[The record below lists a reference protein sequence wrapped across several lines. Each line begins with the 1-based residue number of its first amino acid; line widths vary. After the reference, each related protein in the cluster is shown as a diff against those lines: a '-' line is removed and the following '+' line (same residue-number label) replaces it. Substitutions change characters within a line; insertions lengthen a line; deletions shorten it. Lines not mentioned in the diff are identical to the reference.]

1 MGLTPNEIRN
11 QEFSSAMRGYT
22 RSEVEAFKEA
32 AATALEE
39 AKVELL
45 KLTEE
50 NKALGGKYQ
59 DLKNLEETL
68 KASVVEAQKGAEQ
81 TINNS
86 KKEAE
91 LIIASAKQKRD
102 DVIEEKHHKLAEL
115 ETRIHELEFT
125 RKSFYARLKSELES
139 YLKLM
144 NQTESDPSIKIE
156 TSREP
161 NRNRIAKHTE
171 HAGHD
176 EHVEHVEHT
185 EHVEHVQ
192 HDNQTNPE

>member
-1 MGLTPNEIRN
+1 
-11 QEFSSAMRGYT
+11 MRGYT

-50 NKALGGKYQ
+50 NKALSGKYQ

-91 LIIASAKQKRD
+91 LIITSAKQKRD
-102 DVIEEKHHKLAEL
+102 DVIEEKHRKLAEL

-144 NQTESDPSIKIE
+144 NQTESDSSIKIE

-161 NRNRIAKHTE
+161 NRNRIAKH
-171 HAGHD
+171 A
-176 EHVEHVEHT
+176 EHT
-185 EHVEHVQ
+185 EHAEHAEHVQ
-192 HDNQTNPE
+192 HDNQTNTE

>member
-11 QEFSSAMRGYT
+11 QEFSSSLRGYT

-39 AKVELL
+39 TRVELL

-50 NKALGGKYQ
+50 NKSLGGKYA

-68 KASVVEAQKGAEQ
+68 KSSVVEAQKGADQ
-81 TINNS
+81 TLKNS

-91 LIIASAKQKRD
+91 LIIADAKRKRD
-102 DVIEEKHHKLAEL
+102 EVIEEKHRRLAEL
-115 ETRIHELEFT
+115 ETRIHELEYT

-139 YLKLM
+139 YLNLI
-144 NQTESDPSIKIE
+144 NRTESDPSVKIE
-156 TSREP
+156 PAGESG
-161 NRNRIAKHTE
+161 RNRIA
-171 HAGHD
+171 
-176 EHVEHVEHT
+176 
-185 EHVEHVQ
+185 EHVQ
-192 HDNQTNPE
+192 QNNQTNQD

>member
-11 QEFSSAMRGYT
+11 QEFSSSMRGYT

-50 NKALGGKYQ
+50 NKALNGKYQ

-68 KASVVEAQKGAEQ
+68 KSSVVEAQKGAEQ
-81 TINNS
+81 TVNNS

-91 LIIASAKQKRD
+91 LIITDAKQKRD
-102 DVIEEKHHKLAEL
+102 DIIEEKHRKLAEL

-139 YLKLM
+139 YLKLI
-144 NQTESDPSIKIE
+144 NHAEFDSSVEIKHPD
-156 TSREP
+156 EP
-161 NRNRIAKHTE
+161 GLNHITE
-171 HAGHD
+171 HIRPDSAAKD
-176 EHVEHVEHT
+176 E
-185 EHVEHVQ
+185 
-192 HDNQTNPE
+192 

>member
-11 QEFSSAMRGYT
+11 QEFSSSMRGYT

-32 AATALEE
+32 AAAALEE
-39 AKVELL
+39 AKVEVL

-68 KASVVEAQKGAEQ
+68 KSSVVEAQKGADQ
-81 TINNS
+81 TVKNS

-91 LIIASAKQKRD
+91 LIITEAKRKRD
-102 DVIEEKHHKLAEL
+102 DIIEEKHRQLAEL

-139 YLKLM
+139 YLKLI
-144 NQTESDPSIKIE
+144 NQTESNPSAIIE
-156 TSREP
+156 RAGEP
-161 NRNRIAKHTE
+161 TKNRIA
-171 HAGHD
+171 G
-176 EHVEHVEHT
+176 
-185 EHVEHVQ
+185 HVQ
-192 HDNQTNPE
+192 HDNNTNEN

>member
-11 QEFSSAMRGYT
+11 QEFSSSMRGYT

-32 AATALEE
+32 AAAALEE

-45 KLTEE
+45 KQTEE
-50 NKALGGKYQ
+50 NKGLSGKYQ

-68 KASVVEAQKGAEQ
+68 KSSVIEAQKGAEQ
-81 TINNS
+81 TLANS

-91 LIIASAKQKRD
+91 LIIADAKNKRD
-102 DVIEEKHHKLAEL
+102 EIIEDKHRKLAEL

-139 YLKLM
+139 YLKLIS
-144 NQTESDPSIKIE
+144 QAESDSSVKIE
-156 TSREP
+156 YP
-161 NRNRIAKHTE
+161 DNQNMNRIA
-171 HAGHD
+171 
-176 EHVEHVEHT
+176 EHVH
-185 EHVEHVQ
+185 
-192 HDNQTNPE
+192 HDNNGQND

>member
-11 QEFSSAMRGYT
+11 QEFSSSMRGYT

-50 NKALGGKYQ
+50 NKALDGKYQ

-68 KASVVEAQKGAEQ
+68 KSSVVEAQKGADQ
-81 TINNS
+81 TVKNS

-91 LIIASAKQKRD
+91 LIITEAKQKRD
-102 DVIEEKHHKLAEL
+102 KIIEEKHQQLAEL
-115 ETRIHELEFT
+115 ETRIHELGFT
-125 RKSFYARLKSELES
+125 RKSFYARIKSELES
-139 YLKLM
+139 YLKLI
-144 NQTESDPSIKIE
+144 NQTESDLSAKIE
-156 TSREP
+156 RP
-161 NRNRIAKHTE
+161 NDPDINRIA
-171 HAGHD
+171 
-176 EHVEHVEHT
+176 
-185 EHVEHVQ
+185 EHVQ
-192 HDNQTNPE
+192 HDSQTNND